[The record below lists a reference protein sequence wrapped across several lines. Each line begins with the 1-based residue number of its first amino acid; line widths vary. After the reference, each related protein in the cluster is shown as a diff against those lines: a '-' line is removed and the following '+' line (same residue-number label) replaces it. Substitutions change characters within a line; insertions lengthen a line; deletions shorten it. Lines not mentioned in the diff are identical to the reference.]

1 MTPQEIKSTDLIKEE
16 GDYYRRQP
24 RVDIENLSY
33 NFEQFK
39 RYTKTLK
46 EAKEKDDFES
56 QRFYKMLA
64 YVKKNRNVRGNAVVE
79 KFVNQ
84 DGLVPE
90 LI

>member
-1 MTPQEIKSTDLIKEE
+1 MTPLEIKSTDLIKEE

-64 YVKKNRNVRGNAVVE
+64 YVK
-79 KFVNQ
+79 
-84 DGLVPE
+84 
-90 LI
+90 

>member
-64 YVKKNRNVRGNAVVE
+64 YVK
-79 KFVNQ
+79 
-84 DGLVPE
+84 
-90 LI
+90 

>member
-1 MTPQEIKSTDLIKEE
+1 MNMTPLEIKSTDLIKEE

-64 YVKKNRNVRGNAVVE
+64 YVK
-79 KFVNQ
+79 
-84 DGLVPE
+84 
-90 LI
+90 

>member
-1 MTPQEIKSTDLIKEE
+1 MNMTPQEIKSTDLIKEE

-64 YVKKNRNVRGNAVVE
+64 YVK
-79 KFVNQ
+79 
-84 DGLVPE
+84 
-90 LI
+90 

>member
-1 MTPQEIKSTDLIKEE
+1 MIKEE
-16 GDYYRRQP
+16 SDYYRRQP
-24 RVDIENLSY
+24 RVDVDNLSY

-64 YVKKNRNVRGNAVVE
+64 YVKENRNVRGNAVVE

>member
-1 MTPQEIKSTDLIKEE
+1 MTPKELKSTDLIKEE
-16 GDYYRRQP
+16 SDYYRRQP
-24 RVDIENLSY
+24 RVDVDNLSY

-64 YVKKNRNVRGNAVVE
+64 YVKENRNVRGNAVVE